1 MNEKITASDEELRE
15 KFAKLVSVMKRLRAP
30 DGCPWDREQ
39 TYLTLRRYIIEEAY
53 ELIQAIENENADNM
67 CEECGDLLLQVVF
80 ISCLAEERG
89 DFTVCDVLDA
99 ITTKMIRRH
108 PHVFG
113 DVSVKNS
120 DEVLRNW
127 EQIKVKERKGRGE
140 EDHSM
145 MAGVPRGMPALLRA
159 YRIQERAAKVG
170 FDWPKGDT
178 APVMAKIEEET
189 AELKEAIKA
198 GGKEHIAEELG
209 DLIFAAV
216 NLSRH
221 LGVDP
226 EINLHKACEKFSG
239 RFRQVE
245 QKVEDSGRPWK
256 EFSLDDLDGFWKEAK
271 KTANGGI

>member
-1 MNEKITASDEELRE
+1 MSEIQCCKDKEIRD
-15 KFAKLVSVMKRLRAP
+15 KFAELVSVMKRLRAP

-39 TYLTLRRYIIEEAY
+39 TYLSLRRYIIEEAY
-53 ELIQAIENENADNM
+53 ELIQAVENENTPNI

-80 ISCLAEERG
+80 ISCMAEERG

-113 DVSVKNS
+113 DIIVRDSE
-120 DEVLRNW
+120 EVLKNW
-127 EQIKVKERKGRGE
+127 EQIKISERKDRE
-140 EDHSM
+140 EDHSL
-145 MAGVPRGMPALLRA
+145 MAGIPRGMPALLRA
-159 YRIQERAAKVG
+159 YRIQERAAKAG
-170 FDWPKGDT
+170 FDWPKGDVS
-178 APVMAKIEEET
+178 PVLGKVEEET
-189 AELKEAIKA
+189 AELTDAVKSGDKA
-198 GGKEHIAEELG
+198 HIAEELG

-221 LGVDP
+221 LGIDP

-245 QKVEDSGRPWK
+245 KSVENAGRPWK
-256 EFSLDDLDGFWKEAK
+256 DYSLDELEGFWQEAK
-271 KTANGGI
+271 KH